1 VHYEKSNLEGSELMT
16 NREKRPKMVFRK
28 FLEDNQKKM
37 DDYMTHLEFEEK
49 YEREPWMLGSD
60 PEKVVTPETIVEMN
74 QLGDG

>member
-1 VHYEKSNLEGSELMT
+1 MA

-28 FLEDNQKKM
+28 FLQDNQKNMSKF
-37 DDYMTHLEFEEK
+37 MTHMETAEK

-60 PEKVVTPETIVEMN
+60 PEKIVTPETIVELN

>member
-1 VHYEKSNLEGSELMT
+1 MA

-28 FLEDNQKKM
+28 FLQNNQKQM
-37 DDYMTHLEFEEK
+37 NQYMNHMETAEK

-60 PEKVVTPETIVEMN
+60 PEKIVTPETIVEMN